1 MRERLKIG
9 MIGFGAISQRV
20 VESLGTGELPG
31 VELTAV
37 LVRDRQKYAALEHLL
52 PSETVLSADAD
63 VFFAQPFDL
72 VIEVASQDALRQY
85 SDRILGSGRDLM
97 AASIGAFTD
106 EAYFEAQLSLAK
118 KQHARLL
125 LISGALPAVDW
136 MRSVAMGGT
145 KRVEITQRKP
155 ASSWRGTP
163 AEALVDLS
171 GLTEA
176 TTFFEGSA
184 REAASTFQKSSNIAA
199 MLALCTAGME
209 KTRVHLVADPHA
221 ASMRMGVA
229 FDGPLGKLTMEWES
243 APTELNPSTSVD
255 VPMTVIKAL
264 KDLTDTVVYG
274 V

>member
-1 MRERLKIG
+1 MQHRLKIG
-9 MIGFGAISQRV
+9 IIGFGAISQRV
-20 VESLGTGELPG
+20 VISLGKGELPG
-31 VELTAV
+31 IELTAV
-37 LVRDRQKYAALEHLL
+37 LVRDRRKYESLEHLL
-52 PSETVLSADAD
+52 PSDVLLTADAE
-63 VFFAQPFDL
+63 VFFERSCDL

-85 SDRILGSGRDLM
+85 SDRILRSGRDLM

-106 EAYFEAQLSLAK
+106 EAYFDAQQALAEK
-118 KQHARLL
+118 HHARLL

-163 AEALVDLS
+163 AEEIIDLS
-171 GLTEA
+171 ILSEA
-176 TTFFEGSA
+176 TAFFEGSA

-199 MLALCTAGME
+199 MLALCTAGMDN
-209 KTRVHLVADPHA
+209 TRVHLVADPHA
-221 ASMRMGVA
+221 TSMHMGVA
-229 FDGPLGKLTMEWES
+229 FESPLGKLSMEWES
-243 APTELNPSTSVD
+243 EPTTLNPSTSVD

-264 KDLTDTVVYG
+264 KDLTNTVVYG